1 MWLDVG
7 FTVLYVVVVVALSAH
22 LTGNLVTGRLK
33 NRIVNRQWPDHDAA
47 SIPLIHKVLHFQH
60 VFSMF
65 ALGFTGLYI
74 RFPFFDGGRTAMR
87 HIHYV
92 FMIVVT
98 VNFAWRLWRAFFS
111 KRRDYREFAITK
123 TDVCTAPS
131 CVLYYTFVKDSK
143 PHYCK
148 YNVLQKATY
157 MLFIP
162 LMLTQ
167 AFTGFALVVTP
178 FIFGY
183 SPRDLLLGWW
193 LGALLGSTDLAGW
206 YARTLHYA
214 ITWLFIILTTV
225 HAYLSFT
232 EDFPA
237 VRDFFGIASVPRG
250 ERCELPE
257 SARGDRGAEE
267 PAAAAFAPAHPQPPQ
282 AESSPEVTRTP
293 VLRSTPVSRPF
304 TGDAE

>member
-1 MWLDVG
+1 VWLDVG
-7 FTVLYVVVVVALSAH
+7 FTVLYVLVVVALSAH
-22 LTGNLVTGRLK
+22 LAGNLVTGRLK
-33 NRIVNRQWPDHDAA
+33 DRIVNRQWPDHDAA
-47 SIPLIHKVLHFQH
+47 SIPLLHKFLHFQH

-87 HIHYV
+87 HIHYL
-92 FMIVVT
+92 FMVIVT
-98 VNFAWRLWRAFFS
+98 VNFAWRLWCAFFS
-111 KRRDYREFAITK
+111 KRRDYREFAITRS
-123 TDVCTAPS
+123 DICTAPS
-131 CVLYYTFVKDSK
+131 CALYYTFMKSSK
-143 PHYCK
+143 PHLCK

-167 AFTGFALVVTP
+167 AFTGFALIVTP
-178 FIFGY
+178 FISGY

-193 LGALLGSTDLAGW
+193 LGELLGSTDLAGW
-206 YARTLHYA
+206 YARTLHYT
-214 ITWLFIILTTV
+214 ITWVFIILTTV

-250 ERCELPE
+250 ERCELP
-257 SARGDRGAEE
+257 GAEAAPDLADR
-267 PAAAAFAPAHPQPPQ
+267 PAAATSAPVTPEPLQPEPAPADP
-282 AESSPEVTRTP
+282 RTP
-293 VLRSTPVSRPF
+293 VLRSTPVSRPY
-304 TGDAE
+304 TGQRG